1 MLSLEHVV
9 DFYIRN
15 LSHLKNSRGFHSGM
29 HISTS
34 MEAVIVITGCLCPV
48 FAMCNTGRENGA
60 RS

>member
-1 MLSLEHVV
+1 M

-15 LSHLKNSRGFHSGM
+15 LSHLKNSRRFHSGM

>member
-1 MLSLEHVV
+1 M

-15 LSHLKNSRGFHSGM
+15 LSHLKNSRRFHSGM

-34 MEAVIVITGCLCPV
+34 MDVIVITGCLCPV